1 MEALLG
7 KLRLRRSSALLAIF
21 ALIIFS
27 APHVFADD
35 TSVVSSSQGSASGTI
50 ATTTAGTLLGAGD
63 NENIQGGTIAFQGDL
78 NDASGTSVSDG
89 LYNIDFKI
97 YDAPQ
102 DGNVQ
107 WEESFT
113 GDERIQVT
121 DGKFSAS
128 LGQTSPI
135 NLDFDNNTYYLA
147 VTVGNTGDTPVWD
160 KEMTPRE
167 EIITV
172 QQLLAQAKTDGKSAL
187 DELIQALYSGN
198 NMVVI
203 VDSATMANLL
213 ASMEQQAT
221 SQNSA
226 AAGGGG
232 FLSQLAGFFVNMFEA
247 IQSQLVAIAHGI
259 TQSLNLLADISQK
272 VDQIYQA
279 VVVNNKVPLTAS
291 VLSSMS
297 PPGTTVPDQ
306 QSGTAVVL
314 ADDENINIATPA
326 IETDSNVFITLAN
339 GSGQGTAPLGDWTI
353 SNRVPGQYFT
363 VTFDKPVTSDTVINW
378 WVLNTDS
385 SQGSAT
391 SSTSGEQTTTPPAA
405 TDNASAS
412 AMDNNPTST
421 PPADIASSSVSSDD
435 ATGAATSSQATA
447 GTPGPDILPAP
458 SSTDIT
464 SSSSEDSAQSSSIS
478 GSDSADNSDQSSSS
492 ASSSTSE

>member
-21 ALIIFS
+21 FLLS
-27 APHVFADD
+27 LPLSRVFADD
-35 TSVVSSSQGSASGTI
+35 ASVASSSLDPASGTI
-50 ATTTAGTLLGAGD
+50 ATTTDGTLLGAGD
-63 NENIQGGTIAFQGDL
+63 SENIQGGTIAFQGNL

-89 LYNIDFKI
+89 FYNIDFKI
-97 YDAPQ
+97 YDAPT

-121 DGKFSAS
+121 GGKFSAS
-128 LGQTSPI
+128 LGESSPI

-172 QQLLAQAKTDGKSAL
+172 QQLLAQAKADGKSAL

-221 SQNSA
+221 NQNSA
-226 AAGGGG
+226 TPGGGG
-232 FLSQLAGFFVNMFEA
+232 FLSQLAGFFANMFES
-247 IQSQLVAIAHGI
+247 IQSELIAIAHGI

-272 VDQIYQA
+272 VDEIYQA
-279 VVVNNKVPLTAS
+279 VVVNNKVPLSAS
-291 VLSSMS
+291 ALSSMT
-297 PPGTTVPDQ
+297 PPGSTVPDQ

-326 IETDSNVFITLAN
+326 IETDSNVFITLAS
-339 GSGQGTAPLGDWTI
+339 GSGQGTAPLGDWRI
-353 SNRVPGQYFT
+353 SKRVRGQNFT
-363 VTFDKPVTSDTVINW
+363 VTFDKPVTADTVINW

-385 SQGSAT
+385 PTGSAT
-391 SSTSGEQTTTPPAA
+391 SSTGGAQNTTTP
-405 TDNASAS
+405 SA
-412 AMDNNPTST
+412 DDTSSPVVPDGT
-421 PPADIASSSVSSDD
+421 TI
-435 ATGAATSSQATA
+435 TTATSSPATS
-447 GTPGPDILPAP
+447 TMPDQDILPAS
-458 SSTDIT
+458 SSTDVV
-464 SSSSEDSAQSSSIS
+464 SSSSDISAVPDASAAAQSSSTDN
-478 GSDSADNSDQSSSS
+478 SDSADGSGESSSS